1 MYSYIFYL
9 TLNKEAT
16 IPGKHFRKDLFAY
29 MDDYKRRMDSC
40 FRIFYFSNLFL
51 YESTVKFLFQK

>member
-16 IPGKHFRKDLFAY
+16 IPGKHFRKDLCAY

-40 FRIFYFSNLFL
+40 FRIFYFSNLF
-51 YESTVKFLFQK
+51 YMKAQ

>member
-16 IPGKHFRKDLFAY
+16 IPGKHFRKDLCAIWTITKDVWIPVFE
-29 MDDYKRRMDSC
+29 SFI
-40 FRIFYFSNLFL
+40 FRIFFYM
-51 YESTVKFLFQK
+51 KAQ

>member
-16 IPGKHFRKDLFAY
+16 IPGKHFRKDLCAIWTITKDVWIPVFE
-29 MDDYKRRMDSC
+29 SFI
-40 FRIFYFSNLFL
+40 FRIFFS

>member
-16 IPGKHFRKDLFAY
+16 IPENTSEKIYVLIWTITKDVWIPVFE
-29 MDDYKRRMDSC
+29 SFI
-40 FRIFYFSNLFL
+40 FRIFFYM
-51 YESTVKFLFQK
+51 KAQ